1 MQAGRGT
8 ALCHDVTP
16 RIWRDVLITTVL
28 SDGRQGEP
36 YWTAVLY
43 GPYAILTGLF
53 IVRFPFS
60 TPETVKWLGL
70 AKSRLLARGLGWL
83 FAGIGVWI
91 LATGPW

>member
-1 MQAGRGT
+1 M
-8 ALCHDVTP
+8 
-16 RIWRDVLITTVL
+16 LITTVL
-28 SDGRQGEP
+28 SDGGRGEP

-70 AKSRLLARGLGWL
+70 AKSRLLTRGLGWL